1 MKTNYFNIVLILIL
15 FIFHSGEAQTL
26 EWAHHL
32 GGTTFDEGYAVAV
45 DDTGNVY
52 LTGSMQGTG
61 DFDPGPGTLNLTSN
75 GNRDIFITKLNS
87 QGNLVWSHNI
97 GGLFSDEGFAIE
109 ADASG
114 NVYVFWEFNFHVD
127 FDPGAGV
134 FTLNQ
139 GTEGKVFL
147 LKLDSQG
154 NFVWAKAIGGPFASG
169 GVEAGNSLKLDISGN
184 LYING
189 GFDGTPDF
197 DPGAGVV
204 SLTSNGSEDIYVAKY
219 NNNGDLIW
227 VKGFG
232 GAERDEAYFLDIDA
246 AGNVYST
253 GRFRD
258 VVDFDPGSG
267 TSTLTSTGVYDVFV
281 QKMDTDGNHQWS
293 RSFGRSSST
302 EEGLG
307 IAVDPS
313 GNVFTT
319 GTFSG
324 VMDIDP
330 NAGTDNVTS
339 RGAADIFVQKL
350 DSNGNYVW
358 GRSFGSSSTE
368 EVFSIDCD
376 AAGNVYTTGFFQGR
390 ADFDPGAADFFITEQ
405 GIQDTFIH
413 KILANGDFGW
423 VTTLGSNLSNHGL
436 GIVTDASN
444 NVYTTGYMN
453 GSVDFDPDP
462 NSNQV
467 LTSAGQTDIF
477 IQKLNQNT
485 ASLDPQESL
494 KNLVIYPNPTR
505 GDINF
510 EIPVA
515 AGSVKISIFNSAG
528 QLLQEKHVEN
538 GGFHAMTLSAPTGV
552 YLVQIKSKTE
562 SKTFKLIKN

>member
-114 NVYVFWEFNFHVD
+114 NVYVFGEFNFNVD